1 MKTLKSMIR
10 RYMCLIA
17 AIIVIGVLIITFIAD
32 VLGEQRHEK
41 QLAQRMFYQIE
52 HVLEDNEKDLK
63 EIVWTYAYQCLDNAK
78 MIAYILENSKEEIT
92 DIETLQKIASL
103 AGVDEIH
110 LFDTTGVIY
119 AGTEQDC
126 IGITLDDGEQIGYF
140 KPMLEDKSL
149 EMCQEITPNT
159 VRNRPMQYS
168 AVWSENGQFIVQVGM
183 KPNAITEVTEKNEL
197 SHIFSMLRVNVGAS
211 FYAIDIETGKIV
223 ASTNSFDKG
232 LRAVDIGFPKDISLN
247 GTHDFHAVIHNVPSF
262 CVFTVIGENYIGRM
276 VSNEMLYEEVPKNTF
291 EMAFG
296 LIVIALILVAAVTK
310 YMNYHVVNDIHGIND
325 KLESITNGNLEE
337 RVNVRENIEFS
348 ELSDH
353 VNDMVGSLV
362 DKNEQLSYLLKKI
375 EIERDYDVLTGLYNR
390 RGLDS
395 KLSSLFDNPEKLKFC
410 AMIMIDSDGL
420 KEINDQYGH
429 EVGDV
434 YLKETGRQFF
444 KIGTRK
450 SIIARQG
457 GDEFVLFLYEY
468 PDEEELVQAIKELEY
483 LQSHTYVDLGNQVM
497 VQIKFSFGYE
507 IEKEPVNY
515 REMLKCADEKMYDNK
530 RIRKNEK

>member
-1 MKTLKSMIR
+1 
-10 RYMCLIA
+10 MCLIA
-17 AIIVIGVLIITFIAD
+17 VIIVIGVLIITVITD

-52 HVLEDNEKDLK
+52 HLLEDNEKDLK

-78 MIAYILENSKEEIT
+78 MIAYILENSKEEIN
-92 DIETLQKIASL
+92 DIEELRKIASL

-110 LFDTTGVIY
+110 LFDKTGTVY
-119 AGTEQDC
+119 AGTEEDC
-126 IGITLDDGEQIGYF
+126 IGITFDDGEQIGYF

-149 EMCQEITPNT
+149 QMSQEITPNT

-168 AVWSENGQFIVQVGM
+168 AVWSESGEFIVQVGM
-183 KPNAITEVTEKNEL
+183 RPNAITEVTEKNEL

-211 FYAIDIETGKIV
+211 FYAINIETGKIV

-232 LRAVDIGFPKDISLN
+232 LRAADIGFPKDISKN
-247 GTHDFHAVIHNVPSF
+247 EIHDFHAIIHNVPSF
-262 CVFTVIGENYIGRM
+262 CVFTVIGENYIGRV
-276 VSNEMLYEEVPKNTF
+276 VSNEMLYEEVPMNTV

-296 LIVIALILVAAVTK
+296 LILIALILVGSVTK
-310 YMNYHVVNDIHGIND
+310 YMNYHVVKDIHEVND
-325 KLESITNGNLEE
+325 KLEDITKGNLEE

-353 VNDMVGSLV
+353 VNEMVGSLV
-362 DKNEQLSYLLKKI
+362 DKNEQLSYLLQKI

-390 RGLDS
+390 RALDS
-395 KLSSLFDNPEKLKFC
+395 KLSCLFDDPKKLKFC

-429 EVGDV
+429 EMGDV
-434 YLKETGRQFF
+434 YLKETGILFL
-444 KIGTRK
+444 KLGTRK

-468 PDEEELVQAIKELEY
+468 SDEEELIQVIKELEY

-507 IEKEPVNY
+507 IKKEPTNY
-515 REMLKCADEKMYDNK
+515 KDMLKCADEKMYHNK
-530 RIRKNEK
+530 KMRKNR

>member
-17 AIIVIGVLIITFIAD
+17 VIIVIGVLIITVITD

-63 EIVWTYAYQCLDNAK
+63 EIVWTYAHQCLDNAK
-78 MIAYILENSKEEIT
+78 MIAYILENSKEEIN
-92 DIETLQKIASL
+92 DIETLRKIASL

-110 LFDTTGVIY
+110 LFDKTGMIY
-119 AGTEQDC
+119 AGTEEDC
-126 IGITLDDGEQIGYF
+126 IGITFDDGEQIGYF

-168 AVWSENGQFIVQVGM
+168 AVWSESGEFIVQVGM
-183 KPNAITEVTEKNEL
+183 KPNAIIEVTEKNEL

-211 FYAIDIETGKIV
+211 FYAINIETGKIV

-232 LRAVDIGFPKDISLN
+232 LRAADIGFPKDISKSE
-247 GTHDFHAVIHNVPSF
+247 THDFHAIIHNVPSF
-262 CVFTVIGENYIGRM
+262 CVFTVIGENYIGRV
-276 VSNEMLYEEVPKNTF
+276 VSNEMLYEEVPMNTV

-296 LIVIALILVAAVTK
+296 LIVIALILVGAVTK
-310 YMNYHVVNDIHGIND
+310 YMNYHVVNDIHEVND

-337 RVNVRENIEFS
+337 RVDVRENIEFS

-353 VNDMVGSLV
+353 VNEMVVSLV
-362 DKNEQLSYLLKKI
+362 DKNEQLSYLLQKI
-375 EIERDYDVLTGLYNR
+375 EMERDYDVLTGLYNR

-395 KLSSLFDNPEKLKFC
+395 KLACLFNDPEKLQFC

-444 KIGTRK
+444 KLGTQK

-468 PDEEELVQAIKELEY
+468 SDEEELVQVIKELEY

-507 IEKEPVNY
+507 IKKEPTNY
-515 REMLKCADEKMYDNK
+515 RELLKCADEKMYQNK
-530 RIRKNEK
+530 KMRKSR

>member
-1 MKTLKSMIR
+1 
-10 RYMCLIA
+10 MCLIA
-17 AIIVIGVLIITFIAD
+17 VIIVIGVLIITVIID

-63 EIVWTYAYQCLDNAK
+63 EIVWTYAQQCLDNAK
-78 MIAYILENSKEEIT
+78 MIAYILENSKEEIN
-92 DIETLQKIASL
+92 DIETLRKIASL

-110 LFDTTGVIY
+110 LFDKTGMIY
-119 AGTEQDC
+119 AGTEEDC
-126 IGITLDDGEQIGYF
+126 IGITVDDGEQIGYF

-168 AVWSENGQFIVQVGM
+168 AVWSENGEFIVQVGM
-183 KPNAITEVTEKNEL
+183 KPNAIIEVTEKNEL
-197 SHIFSMLRVNVGAS
+197 SHVFSMLRVNVGAS
-211 FYAIDIETGKIV
+211 FYAIDIESGKIV

-232 LRAVDIGFPKDISLN
+232 FRATDLGFPKDISSN
-247 GTHDFHAVIHNVPSF
+247 KTHDFHAIIHNVPSF
-262 CVFTVIGENYIGRM
+262 YVFTVIGENYIGRV
-276 VSNEMLYEEVPKNTF
+276 VSNEMLYEEVPMNIL
-291 EMAFG
+291 EMAIG
-296 LIVIALILVAAVTK
+296 LIIIALILVGAVTK
-310 YMNYHVVNDIHGIND
+310 YMNYHVVNDIHEVND

-348 ELSDH
+348 ELTDH
-353 VNDMVGSLV
+353 VNEMVGSLV
-362 DKNEQLSYLLKKI
+362 DKNEQLSYLLQKI

-395 KLSSLFDNPEKLKFC
+395 KLACLFNDPEKLQFC

-429 EVGDV
+429 EVGDA
-434 YLKETGRQFF
+434 YLKETGRQFL
-444 KIGTRK
+444 KIGTQK

-468 PDEEELVQAIKELEY
+468 SDEAELVQAIKELEY

-507 IEKEPVNY
+507 MEKEPTNY
-515 REMLKCADEKMYDNK
+515 RELLKRADEKMYQNK
-530 RIRKNEK
+530 KIRKSR